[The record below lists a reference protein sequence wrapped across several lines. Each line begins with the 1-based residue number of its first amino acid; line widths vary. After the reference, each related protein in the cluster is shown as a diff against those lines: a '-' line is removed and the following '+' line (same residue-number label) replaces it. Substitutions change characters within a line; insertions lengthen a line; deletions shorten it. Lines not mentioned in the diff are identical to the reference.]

1 MLFGRF
7 LRQAVPVLGLVAG
20 LVLAPLASAQ
30 TPIPSTPFPQTGHAV
45 DPIFVAYF
53 VAHGGEAHFGYPI
66 TYAYA
71 ENGFLVQYFQNARL
85 EWHPENNDPYKIQ
98 LGLLAEQMKKR
109 QPPLPVKSIPAPS
122 DPSCRY
128 FPETGHKACHLF
140 LQYYLAE
147 GGLDQFGYP
156 ISDLLVENDRLVQ
169 YFQRARM
176 EYHPGKPEGQ
186 RVKLAPLGLI
196 YREYAKLDPIRTT
209 PQPPSASP
217 TVISIHARA
226 SVADSFI
233 KRGANQTAFV
243 TVTDQLGNS
252 IAGAVVT
259 LTVYFPSG
267 PQRFA
272 LPATDAHGTTS
283 FTFNSG
289 KFTPGTSVAL
299 EFTITYS
306 GLTTTTT
313 TSYLVWFY

>member
-1 MLFGRF
+1 MLFSRF
-7 LRQAVPVLGLVAG
+7 LRHAVPTLGVVAS
-20 LVLAPLASAQ
+20 LVLAPLVSAQ

-53 VAHGGEAHFGYPI
+53 TANGGEAHFGYPI

-85 EWHPENNDPYKIQ
+85 EWHPENKDPYKIQ
-98 LGLLAEQMKKR
+98 LGLLAELMGKR
-109 QPPLPVKSIPAPS
+109 QPPIPVTSIPAAS

-140 LQYYLAE
+140 LQYYLNK

-186 RVKLAPLGLI
+186 RVKLTPLYEESGIGGASLAVVGL
-196 YREYAKLDPIRTT
+196 
-209 PQPPSASP
+209 
-217 TVISIHARA
+217 HARA

-233 KRGANQTAFV
+233 KRGANQVAFV
-243 TVTDQLGNS
+243 TVTDQLGNPIS
-252 IAGAVVT
+252 GAVVT
-259 LTVYFPSG
+259 LTVYFPTG
-267 PQRFA
+267 AQRFA
-272 LPATDAHGTTS
+272 LPSTNAKGASS

-299 EFTITYS
+299 EFTVTYS
-306 GLTTTTT
+306 KLTTTTT